1 MIIDFHTHVL
11 PAMDD
16 GSRSVEESL
25 QMLRMEA
32 EQGIFHVVAT
42 PHFYPQYD
50 NPEQFLRK
58 RTAAEMQLREAM
70 AKETGMPELTVG
82 AEVYFFPG
90 ISESDALSQLTIG
103 ENGYILLEM
112 PKSPWKDSMY
122 KEVEYIYTRQGITPV
137 IAHVDRY
144 ISPFRTYGIPERLAE
159 LPCYVQGNASFFLH
173 ASTRGMAMRMLRKQ
187 QIHLLGSDC
196 HNVAGRPPRLGDA
209 VAKIQRCLGDAA
221 LDQIAAYQN
230 NLL

>member
-58 RTAAEMQLREAM
+58 RTADR
-70 AKETGMPELTVG
+70 
-82 AEVYFFPG
+82 
-90 ISESDALSQLTIG
+90 
-103 ENGYILLEM
+103 
-112 PKSPWKDSMY
+112 KS
-122 KEVEYIYTRQGITPV
+122 VV
-137 IAHVDRY
+137 
-144 ISPFRTYGIPERLAE
+144 
-159 LPCYVQGNASFFLH
+159 
-173 ASTRGMAMRMLRKQ
+173 
-187 QIHLLGSDC
+187 
-196 HNVAGRPPRLGDA
+196 
-209 VAKIQRCLGDAA
+209 
-221 LDQIAAYQN
+221 
-230 NLL
+230 

>member
-25 QMLRMEA
+25 QMLRMEV

-82 AEVYFFPG
+82 ASQWASGVGGWCGSIFF
-90 ISESDALSQLTIG
+90 SRNQ
-103 ENGYILLEM
+103 
-112 PKSPWKDSMY
+112 
-122 KEVEYIYTRQGITPV
+122 
-137 IAHVDRY
+137 
-144 ISPFRTYGIPERLAE
+144 
-159 LPCYVQGNASFFLH
+159 
-173 ASTRGMAMRMLRKQ
+173 
-187 QIHLLGSDC
+187 
-196 HNVAGRPPRLGDA
+196 
-209 VAKIQRCLGDAA
+209 
-221 LDQIAAYQN
+221 
-230 NLL
+230 

>member
-1 MIIDFHTHVL
+1 MIIDFHTHIL
-11 PAMDD
+11 PGIDD
-16 GSRSVEESL
+16 GSKSLDESL
-25 QMLRMEA
+25 RMLRMEA
-32 EQGIFHVVAT
+32 EQGIGHVVAT
-42 PHFYPQYD
+42 PHFYPRYD
-50 NPEQFLRK
+50 NPEHFLQK
-58 RTAAEMQLREAM
+58 RNAAEMQLREAM
-70 AKETGMPELTVG
+70 AKEQGLPELSVG
-82 AEVYFFPG
+82 AEVYFFSG
-90 ISESDALSQLTIG
+90 ISESEMLSQLTIG
-103 ENGYILLEM
+103 TNRYILLEM
-112 PKSPWKDSMY
+112 PQPPWRESMY
-122 KEVEYIYTRQGITPV
+122 REMEDIYSRQGIVPI